1 MGCIIN
7 LEAERGTLSAII
19 TIDDFGH
26 TLPFKL
32 SVDDFKGAANRIIAQ
47 CVLNIIDAGNKPTKN
62 LIASTAKSLA
72 IDDFDELT
80 NNGSAIEAIM
90 ALQPNQEEAIHYVRH
105 LKKESIK
112 HTAKDKFRGLVNYID
127 GTEDPL
133 STIISTLEDTML
145 TLTSSADFS
154 ENKAIKLGDII
165 DEELSFCG
173 DNPGHNGLDIG
184 YPIWQERIGGIANG
198 LVHMVIATNKTGKS
212 NIGMNAA
219 IEAGKHFPVLYIDT
233 EMTSSI
239 LAIRM
244 LSNLIKIPT
253 KIIKDGFWSDPEH
266 DHHMFWHRIQQGA
279 KDFKDLNITYIHAA
293 GKQVTDMIPSMRRWC
308 IQNKTSADGKFPQG
322 LIIFDYLKLAQGDSI
337 RSMQEYQLLGLQA
350 SALKDFCNKYRVPCI
365 TFGQTNREDDNSINC
380 LGASKRLADL
390 VDSVTLFKQK
400 DEELLTKDPHGS
412 HLFRV
417 FIARHGPGTN
427 FDEHIQMQ
435 YDKDTGQIGELG
447 HFQFKPRDAEWEK
460 KKFKRAKKAGASKD
474 DEPTMQDMIEISLGP
489 NDE

>member
-1 MGCIIN
+1 MN

-19 TIDDFGH
+19 TIEDFGH

-32 SVDDFKGAANRIIAQ
+32 VVDDFRGAANRIIAQ
-47 CVLNIIDAGNKPTKN
+47 CVLNIIDEGHKPTKN
-62 LIASTAKSLA
+62 LITSTAKALA

-80 NNGSAIEAIM
+80 NSGSAIDAII
-90 ALQPNQEEAIHYVRH
+90 ALQPTSEEAIHYVRH

-127 GTEDPL
+127 GTEDTL
-133 STIISTLEDTML
+133 ATIISTLEDTML

-173 DNPGHNGLDIG
+173 DNPGHLGLDIG
-184 YPIWQERIGGIANG
+184 YPLWQERVGGISNG
-198 LVHMVIATNKTGKS
+198 LVHMIIATNKTGKS

-233 EMTSSI
+233 EMTPSI

-244 LSNLIKIPT
+244 LSNLIKVPT
-253 KIIKDGFWSDPEH
+253 KIIKEGFWNDPEH

-279 KDFKDLNITYIHAA
+279 KDFKDLDITYIHAA
-293 GKQVTDMIPSMRRWC
+293 GKQVTDMIPAMRRWV
-308 IQNKTSADGKFPQG
+308 IQNKASAEGKFPQG
-322 LIIFDYLKLAQGDSI
+322 LIVFDYLKLAGTGDM
-337 RSMQEYQLLGLQA
+337 RRFDLKEYQLLGLQA
-350 SALKDFCNKYRVPCI
+350 GALKDFCNKYAIPCI
-365 TFGQTNREDDNSINC
+365 TFGQTNREDDDTINC

-390 VDSVTLFKQK
+390 VDSITLFKQK
-400 DEELLTKDPHGS
+400 DEELLVKDGHGS
-412 HLFRV
+412 HLFRI

-427 FDEHIQMQ
+427 FRR
-435 YDKDTGQIGELG
+435 KLGE
-447 HFQFKPRDAEWEK
+447 EE
-460 KKFKRAKKAGASKD
+460 
-474 DEPTMQDMIEISLGP
+474 
-489 NDE
+489 N